1 MSDFFGAMAAGQMV
15 SDAIF
20 IESMGNFLIKQRADA
35 ALLARHAG
43 LTAHTHQIQA
53 DYNRL
58 VDRYNALA
66 RSSEELASRASR
78 RIAELE
84 RQLAEADLARQRAEA
99 EAAYERTNAA
109 MKKDFAEQAKK
120 EPFAD

>member
-1 MSDFFGAMAAGQMV
+1 MSDFFGALAAGQMV

-20 IESMGNFLIKQRADA
+20 IESMGNFLIKQRADG
-35 ALLARHAG
+35 ALLAQHAG
-43 LTAHTHQIQA
+43 LTAHTHQLQA
-53 DYNRL
+53 NYNRL

-66 RSSEELASRASR
+66 RSSEELVSRASR

-99 EAAYERTNAA
+99 EAAFLRTNEAMRRELAA
-109 MKKDFAEQAKK
+109 QRKD
-120 EPFAD
+120 PFAS